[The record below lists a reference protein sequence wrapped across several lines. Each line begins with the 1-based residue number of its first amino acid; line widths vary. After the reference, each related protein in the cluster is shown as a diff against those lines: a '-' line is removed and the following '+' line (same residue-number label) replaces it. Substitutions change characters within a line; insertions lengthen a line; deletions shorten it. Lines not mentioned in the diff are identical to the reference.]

1 MWLLKRGWF
10 GCADLRSQSL
20 GIAGLYMIFAGV
32 GIIYGFVMISA
43 PQKIHSHAADEIIE
57 EKIENNIEDEAELK
71 QIAAEI
77 ANGTVSPKE
86 MHHYKDGLF
95 RTQKAGM
102 KSLLVCL
109 TSMIVSILL
118 YIGAKHSRSLYFVP
132 WLTEQVIAICTG
144 VMYSVIMAIGG
155 FLNNIGAWHFI
166 IWAIIFA
173 INVTFVHSVISHFIL
188 LRKMKRH
195 SKEIIQSVMNGNGY
209 QTTNYDRMT
218 EDIGREMT
226 TVPPIRERD
235 NQNTNR
241 DDVLYFSID

>member
-1 MWLLKRGWF
+1 M
-10 GCADLRSQSL
+10 ASL
-20 GIAGLYMIFAGV
+20 HKIRNPLIFMKTHIFIAG
-32 GIIYGFVMISA
+32 
-43 PQKIHSHAADEIIE
+43 
-57 EKIENNIEDEAELK
+57 
-71 QIAAEI
+71 
-77 ANGTVSPKE
+77 
-86 MHHYKDGLF
+86 
-95 RTQKAGM
+95 
-102 KSLLVCL
+102 LLVCL

-195 SKEIIQSVMNGNGY
+195 SKEIIQSVMNGEY
-209 QTTNYDRMT
+209 LHLTYFL
-218 EDIGREMT
+218 RE
-226 TVPPIRERD
+226 IK
-235 NQNTNR
+235 
-241 DDVLYFSID
+241 LK